1 MICVYTPG
9 STDFSG
15 NGLGPV
21 APMSCTVT
29 ETLNGEWE
37 LTLEHPLDETGKWH
51 RLVEGC
57 ILRAPVPAAMTP
69 GITMIT
75 QATPEVRR
83 EIWKVRTNGSRLM
96 LRSGTGTRYK
106 IIGKYKNGTEV
117 VLLEKTA
124 SSWYKMLTPDGRQ
137 GYMSTD
143 WLQYVRTEVTPGQ
156 GEAVREVVE
165 ARQLRDQPF
174 RIYRVVPE
182 LDKITVYARHVFYD
196 LMDHMIRK
204 YEPSSSTT
212 GAAVVQNIS
221 SQCLSEHDFTF
232 YSDLDST
239 AEEVVFENVNPVD
252 AILGDGG
259 LVEKYGGEL
268 ARDWFDVFLV
278 KRVGSDT
285 NVQIRQRKNL
295 LGISYDVDLTDVV
308 TRIMPTGEDKDGNI
322 LYLPEV
328 YIDSP
333 NIGNYPHPKWIHLAV
348 SEAKEVTEGD
358 EKKSKDQCYTEMRN
372 AVQAEYDNGCDLPT
386 VTLKVD
392 FINCAETVEYQ
403 AYKPLQNIFLGD
415 SVRVIAPRIGVEVSM
430 RMTQYTYDCLQRKY
444 TAMTL
449 GTVADT
455 LEGNTISARQLPS
468 GIITGPKL
476 AINSVG
482 IGALQ
487 SGSVGSL
494 QIQMAAIQTA
504 HIETAAITSAL
515 IAEAAI

>member
-1 MICVYTPG
+1 MAQGIA
-9 STDFSG
+9 SG
-15 NGLGPV
+15 
-21 APMSCTVT
+21 
-29 ETLNGEWE
+29 
-37 LTLEHPLDETGKWH
+37 
-51 RLVEGC
+51 
-57 ILRAPVPAAMTP
+57 
-69 GITMIT
+69 
-75 QATPEVRR
+75 
-83 EIWKVRTNGSRLM
+83 
-96 LRSGTGTRYK
+96 
-106 IIGKYKNGTEV
+106 
-117 VLLEKTA
+117 
-124 SSWYKMLTPDGRQ
+124 
-137 GYMSTD
+137 
-143 WLQYVRTEVTPGQ
+143 
-156 GEAVREVVE
+156 
-165 ARQLRDQPF
+165 
-174 RIYRVVPE
+174 
-182 LDKITVYARHVFYD
+182 
-196 LMDHMIRK
+196 
-204 YEPSSSTT
+204 
-212 GAAVVQNIS
+212 
-221 SQCLSEHDFTF
+221 CLSEHDCTF

-268 ARDWFDVFLV
+268 ARDWFDVFIV

-285 NVQIRQRKNL
+285 DVQIRQGKNL
-295 LGISYDVDLTDVV
+295 LGVSYDVDLTDVV
-308 TRIMPTGEDKDGNI
+308 TRIMPTGEDKDGNL

-333 NIGNYPHPKWIHLAV
+333 KIGNYPHPKWIHLAV

-372 AVQAEYDNGCDLPT
+372 AVQAEYDKGCDLPT

-392 FINCAETVEYQ
+392 FINCAETEEYRD
-403 AYKPLQNIFLGD
+403 YKPLQNIFLGD

-430 RMTQYTYDCLQRKY
+430 RMTQYTYDCLQRRY

-487 SGSVGSL
+487 NGSVGSL

-515 IAEAAI
+515 IAEAAINNGTHRRTRRSPPRRSPTRPSRRRRSRGRPSRRHASPTRRSPRRRSRTPPSPPPRSRWRPLHPRRLRKQPSARRKLPTLP

>member
-1 MICVYTPG
+1 MKFSSGLAICASSLPFWEHKRLEVTSFLICVYTPDC
-9 STDFSG
+9 TDFSG
-15 NGLGPV
+15 NGIGPV

-37 LTLEHPLDETGKWH
+37 LTLTHPLDDAGKWR

-75 QATPEVRR
+75 QATPEVKR
-83 EIWKVRTNGSRLM
+83 EVWKVRTNGSRLM
-96 LRSGTGTRYK
+96 LRSGTGTKYK
-106 IIGKYKNGTEV
+106 IIGKYHNGTEV
-117 VLLEKTA
+117 VLLEKTT
-124 SSWYKMLTPDGRQ
+124 SSWYKMLTPDGKQ

-156 GEAVREVVE
+156 GEAVNEVVE

-196 LMDHMIRK
+196 LMDNMIQK
-204 YEPSSSTT
+204 YEPSATTT
-212 GAAVVQNIS
+212 GANVAQGIAS
-221 SQCLSEHDFTF
+221 GCLSEHDCTF

-268 ARDWFDVFLV
+268 ARDWFDVFIV

-285 NVQIRQRKNL
+285 DVQIRQGKNL
-295 LGISYDVDLTDVV
+295 LGVSYDVDLTDVV
-308 TRIMPTGEDKDGNI
+308 TRIMPTGEDKDGNL

-333 NIGNYPHPKWIHLAV
+333 KIGNYPHPKWIHLAV

-372 AVQAEYDNGCDLPT
+372 AVQAEYDKGCDLPT

-392 FINCAETVEYQ
+392 FINCAETEEYRD
-403 AYKPLQNIFLGD
+403 YKPLQNIF
-415 SVRVIAPRIGVEVSM
+415 SATACASSPR
-430 RMTQYTYDCLQRKY
+430 
-444 TAMTL
+444 A
-449 GTVADT
+449 
-455 LEGNTISARQLPS
+455 SAWKCPC
-468 GIITGPKL
+468 
-476 AINSVG
+476 A
-482 IGALQ
+482 
-487 SGSVGSL
+487 
-494 QIQMAAIQTA
+494 
-504 HIETAAITSAL
+504 
-515 IAEAAI
+515 

>member
-1 MICVYTPG
+1 
-9 STDFSG
+9 
-15 NGLGPV
+15 
-21 APMSCTVT
+21 MS
-29 ETLNGEWE
+29 L
-37 LTLEHPLDETGKWH
+37 
-51 RLVEGC
+51 
-57 ILRAPVPAAMTP
+57 
-69 GITMIT
+69 
-75 QATPEVRR
+75 
-83 EIWKVRTNGSRLM
+83 
-96 LRSGTGTRYK
+96 
-106 IIGKYKNGTEV
+106 
-117 VLLEKTA
+117 A
-124 SSWYKMLTPDGRQ
+124 SS
-137 GYMSTD
+137 
-143 WLQYVRTEVTPGQ
+143 
-156 GEAVREVVE
+156 
-165 ARQLRDQPF
+165 RDQPF

-196 LMDHMIRK
+196 LMDNMIRK
-204 YEPSSSTT
+204 YEPSATTT
-212 GAAVVQNIS
+212 GANVAQGIAS
-221 SQCLSEHDFTF
+221 GCLSEHDFTF

-259 LVEKYGGEL
+259 LVEKYGRER
-268 ARDWFDVFLV
+268 ARDWFEVFLV

-285 NVQIRQRKNL
+285 DVQIRQGKNL
-295 LGISYDVDLTDVV
+295 LGVSYDVDLTDVV
-308 TRIMPTGEDKDGNI
+308 TRIMPTGEDRDGNL

-372 AVQAEYDNGCDLPT
+372 AVQAEYDKGCDLPT

-403 AYKPLQNIFLGD
+403 AYKPLQDIFLGD

-430 RMTQYTYDCLQRKY
+430 RMTQYTYDCLQRRY

-468 GIITGPKL
+468 GIITGSKL

-487 SGSVGSL
+487 NGSVGSL

-515 IAEAAI
+515 IAEAAIQTAHIGDAQITAAQIADATITAAQIARATITAACIADATITEAQIKDASITAAKIALATITSAQIAEAAIGTAQIADLAVTAAKIANATITSAKIAEAAIQSAHSGRRHYQGENRAAGCG

>member
-1 MICVYTPG
+1 M
-9 STDFSG
+9 
-15 NGLGPV
+15 L
-21 APMSCTVT
+21 
-29 ETLNGEWE
+29 
-37 LTLEHPLDETGKWH
+37 
-51 RLVEGC
+51 
-57 ILRAPVPAAMTP
+57 
-69 GITMIT
+69 ITIS
-75 QATPEVRR
+75 ATPASIINVT
-83 EIWKVRTNGSRLM
+83 KF
-96 LRSGTGTRYK
+96 K
-106 IIGKYKNGTEV
+106 IIGKYHNGTEV
-117 VLLEKTA
+117 VLLEKTT
-124 SSWYKMLTPDGRQ
+124 SSWYKMLTPDGKQ

-156 GEAVREVVE
+156 GEAVNDVVE
-165 ARQLRDQPF
+165 SRQLRDQPF

-196 LMDHMIRK
+196 LMDNMVRK
-204 YEPSSSTT
+204 YEPSATTT
-212 GAAVVQNIS
+212 GANVVQGIAS
-221 SQCLSEHDFTF
+221 GCLSEHDFTF

-285 NVQIRQRKNL
+285 DVQIRQGKNL
-295 LGISYDVDLTDVV
+295 LGFSYDVDLTDVV
-308 TRIMPTGEDKDGNI
+308 TRIMPTGEDKDGNL

-333 NIGNYPHPKWIHLAV
+333 NIDSYPHPKWIHLAV

-372 AVQAEYDNGCDLPT
+372 AAQAEYDKGCDLPT

-430 RMTQYTYDCLQRKY
+430 RMTQYTYTKSCGK
-444 TAMTL
+444 
-449 GTVADT
+449 
-455 LEGNTISARQLPS
+455 EI
-468 GIITGPKL
+468 
-476 AINSVG
+476 
-482 IGALQ
+482 
-487 SGSVGSL
+487 
-494 QIQMAAIQTA
+494 
-504 HIETAAITSAL
+504 
-515 IAEAAI
+515 